1 MSHSN
6 LLQHPAQVTSI
17 LGWTPKPG
25 LSLATQALTSARGRT
40 FIWSTFTCILKA
52 HLSGGRDLTS
62 RSISVFFS
70 GALDIM
76 FFFGSIVLKFCAAVE
91 GHLQ

>member
-17 LGWTPKPG
+17 LGWTLNPG
-25 LSLATQALTSARGRT
+25 LSLAAQALTSARGWT
-40 FIWSTFTCILKA
+40 FIWSTFTSILKA

-62 RSISVFFS
+62 RSISVSLS
-70 GALDIM
+70 GAL
-76 FFFGSIVLKFCAAVE
+76 S
-91 GHLQ
+91 